1 MPFCSGCFENITDEE
16 CIQACNK
23 DWHGSCFRCTMC
35 QNPVVGTF
43 FEKDGLVYCQKDYWN
58 EFGEKC
64 HDCKQFISGPVM
76 VAGDHKFHPECFT
89 CDNCNSYIGDGESF
103 ALVERS
109 RLYCASCYKKQMTPL
124 SQKLPFSSEPHSI
137 KLVEIPAHSEASN
150 RKVKISVG
158 CCQNQK
164 VERGFHELHISDV
177 VLNKDLMS
185 LHIGDRILEVNGT
198 PLQHHSLD
206 EIKKLIQSRDKPVQL
221 TVEHEP
227 SVLIRS
233 RSMNFSSNLETS
245 PYLSSNANVLPK
257 CSLSH
262 RPAEQRLRR
271 SSSLPRSFIRDFK
284 SSRGQQYDFAR
295 TRSFRVQTKNQQIF
309 RPSDLVLGKL
319 LGRGFFGQA
328 FLVTH
333 RHTGQKMVMK
343 ELYRLD
349 EEAQQNFVKEIAVLR
364 SLEHRNVLRF
374 VGVLY
379 KDQKLHLLT
388 EFLSGGTLQDFIH
401 DKSVDISWLQRV
413 NFSKDIASGMA
424 YLHSKNIIHRDLN
437 SNNCLVR
444 EDKSVVV
451 ADFGLA
457 RVMLDKQLSR
467 KSSTGNRRP
476 ERKKRYT
483 VVGNP
488 YWMAPEMMSHKKY
501 DERVDI
507 FSFGIILCEIIGR
520 IPADPDILPRSSDF
534 GLNVAAFKEKFCD
547 GCPELYSEI
556 AFKCCDISPEKR
568 PSFNIIKEWLETMSL
583 HLAVNHELSKELANS
598 INNYN
603 SQTEAQEEDS
613 SPEGDYFSPPP
624 FPLLRTFSETGTCR
638 LSIDSSAGIIEL

>member
-1 MPFCSGCFENITDEE
+1 MPICSGCYENIDDEE
-16 CIQACNK
+16 CVQACNK
-23 DWHGSCFRCTMC
+23 DWHSTCFKCSVCQHQVIGS
-35 QNPVVGTF
+35 F
-43 FEKDGLVYCQKDYWN
+43 FEKDGLIYCQKDYWN
-58 EFGEKC
+58 EFGEEC

-76 VAGDHKFHPECFT
+76 VAGDHKFHPECFK
-89 CDNCNSYIGDGESF
+89 CDNCSNFIGDGESF

-109 RLYCASCYKKQMTPL
+109 RLYCAACYKQQMAPL
-124 SQKLPFSSEPHSI
+124 SQRLPFTKEPHSI
-137 KLVEIPAHSEASN
+137 KFVEIPAHSEASN
-150 RKVKISVG
+150 KKVKISVG

-164 VERGFHELHISDV
+164 LQHGFHELHISDV

-185 LHIGDRILEVNGT
+185 LHIGDRILEVNGK
-198 PLQHHSLD
+198 PLQNNSLE
-206 EIKKLIQSRDKPVQL
+206 EIKKLIQTRDKPVQL

-227 SVLIRS
+227 AVLIRS
-233 RSMNFSSNLETS
+233 QSMNFSSL
-245 PYLSSNANVLPK
+245 LDSSQFLCPNKHVLPK

-271 SSSLPRSFIRDFK
+271 SASLPRSFIRDLK
-284 SSRGQQYDFAR
+284 SAKGQQPDFTR
-295 TRSFRVQTKNQQIF
+295 TRSFRIQPKNQQIF

-333 RHTGQKMVMK
+333 RHSGQEMVMK

-364 SLEHRNVLRF
+364 SLQHRNVLRF

-379 KDQKLHLLT
+379 KDKKLHLLT
-388 EFLSGGTLQDFIH
+388 EYISGGTLQDYIH
-401 DKSVDISWLQRV
+401 DLSVDISWLQKI
-413 NFSKDIASGMA
+413 NFSKDIAAGMA

-444 EDKSVVV
+444 KDKSVVV

-457 RVMLDKQLSR
+457 RVMLDKQISR
-467 KSSTGNRRP
+467 KENGGHVRRP

-488 YWMAPEMMSHKKY
+488 YWMAPEMMTHKKY

-520 IPADPDILPRSSDF
+520 VPADPDYLPRSSDF
-534 GLNVAAFKEKFCD
+534 GLNVAAFKEKFCN
-547 GCPELYSEI
+547 GCPEPFSEI
-556 AFKCCDISPEKR
+556 AFKCCDIYPEKR
-568 PSFNIIKEWLETMSL
+568 PMFTTLKEWLELMSV
-583 HLAVNHELSKELANS
+583 HLTVKNELPLELVDAIRNFS
-598 INNYN
+598 
-603 SQTEAQEEDS
+603 SQSESPDES
-613 SPEGDYFSPPP
+613 SPEVYLNPPY
-624 FPLLRTFSETGTCR
+624 PLLRTFSEQGTCR
-638 LSIDSSAGIIEL
+638 LSIDKSASIIEL